1 MFKYIVLITVAS
13 AVALPNPEDGNVD
26 KVRGIKKD
34 CANGLLSPGCLKMGA
49 ITLLEKL
56 NNKDEV
62 SLIPGVSLVKDG
74 DKSTNEAV
82 AADLARS
89 FSSDSD
95 DRLDKSLIY
104 HVGSFLD
111 SHSVKLR
118 LLDDNAVEE
127 AKTAMAEGRAKGGMG
142 LGGGKKGG
150 MGGLLAMGMM
160 MKAVYALP
168 NPEIGES
175 PKNQVEPNV
184 ESAARAM
191 KKDCTNGIFSPTCLK
206 IEAIS
211 MLEKLSAKEEL
222 QLLPGVSVVKEA
234 TKENGSKVEEFA
246 AELARS
252 FPSKPDERLDKY
264 LLYRLGNYLDTHTVK
279 LKLLD
284 ENAAEEARALVGE
297 ARGKGG
303 LGGGKKGGMGGLLAA
318 GLLMKGTLMSM
329 GLGAL
334 ALLAG
339 KALMTAMMS
348 LLLSAIIGIKS
359 LSGGQKSTTYEIV
372 SKPVYSHSHSHST
385 AHEDVGGYGHSG
397 YGRNL
402 NVRRR

>member
-1 MFKYIVLITVAS
+1 MYLIS
-13 AVALPNPEDGNVD
+13 ILFF
-26 KVRGIKKD
+26 I
-34 CANGLLSPGCLKMGA
+34 S
-49 ITLLEKL
+49 
-56 NNKDEV
+56 
-62 SLIPGVSLVKDG
+62 
-74 DKSTNEAV
+74 
-82 AADLARS
+82 
-89 FSSDSD
+89 
-95 DRLDKSLIY
+95 
-104 HVGSFLD
+104 
-111 SHSVKLR
+111 
-118 LLDDNAVEE
+118 
-127 AKTAMAEGRAKGGMG
+127 
-142 LGGGKKGG
+142 
-150 MGGLLAMGMM
+150 
-160 MKAVYALP
+160 AVYALP

-175 PKNQVEPNV
+175 PKNLVEPNV
-184 ESAARAM
+184 ESTARAM
-191 KKDCTNGIFSPTCLK
+191 KKDCTSGIFSPTCLK

-222 QLLPGVSVVKEA
+222 RLLPGVSVVKEDS
-234 TKENGSKVEEFA
+234 KENGSKVEEFA

-279 LKLLD
+279 LRLLD

-303 LGGGKKGGMGGLLAA
+303 LGGKKGGMGGLLAA

-359 LSGGQKSTTYEIV
+359 LSGGKGSTTYEIV
-372 SKPVYSHSHSHST
+372 SKPIYTHSHSHST

-397 YGRNL
+397 YGRSM